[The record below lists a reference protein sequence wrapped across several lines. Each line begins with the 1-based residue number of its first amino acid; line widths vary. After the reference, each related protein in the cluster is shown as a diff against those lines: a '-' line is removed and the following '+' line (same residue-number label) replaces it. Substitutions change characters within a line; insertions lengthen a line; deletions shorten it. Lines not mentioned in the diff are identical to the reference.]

1 MNDLQHY
8 YSLLLMLYPFPESC
22 FSFEV
27 VKRIQYKNFSLPPKN
42 EKTEP
47 ISGEKGL
54 IMNILISTL
63 E

>member
-1 MNDLQHY
+1 
-8 YSLLLMLYPFPESC
+8 MLYPFLDSC

-42 EKTEP
+42 KKIEP
-47 ISGEKGL
+47 IWGKKGL

-63 E
+63 EKN